1 MNIFMVYKYN
11 RTCFCFLDCT
21 RFKFKLLN
29 QKMFEMKILKMTH
42 FTYLVLFHLKVIVC
56 QNVNL
61 PHTYDHHPQKHP
73 FVI

>member
-1 MNIFMVYKYN
+1 M
-11 RTCFCFLDCT
+11 FLDYT
-21 RFKFKLLN
+21 RFGFELVS

-42 FTYLVLFHLKVIVC
+42 FTYLVIFHLKMIVC

-61 PHTYDHHPQKHP
+61 PHIYGQHPQKHP